1 MIFHHGFF
9 IDGVAQVPLNVLEST
24 VVARLEFAA
33 NNIHQTK

>member
-1 MIFHHGFF
+1 MIFYHGSF
-9 IDGVAQVPLNVLEST
+9 IDGMAQVPLNVLQST